1 MALTLTRLGASLLST
16 SAAAVY
22 AASGVN
28 TQIDGCT
35 LTNTSGSSVTVSMWL
50 GGDAAVDSNKVLD
63 TWSLAANER
72 YGPVRQVVGHVVPDG
87 GSLFASASVAG
98 VVACVVSG
106 REQAVEE

>member
-1 MALTLTRLGASLLST
+1 MALTLTRLGATLLST
-16 SAAAVY
+16 SASAVY
-22 AASGVN
+22 LATEVN

-35 LTNTSGSSVTVSMWL
+35 LTNTSASSVTVSMWL
-50 GGDAAVDSNKVLD
+50 GDAAAADSNILLNAWELD
-63 TWSLAANER
+63 ANES

-106 REQAVEE
+106 REQAVE